1 MFGVELRL
9 VFIAK
14 TPGCDKS
21 SFQSLPIYG
30 VVTRLLL
37 LKDRMYK
44 KALTSL
50 TILFFMM
57 GFITCLN
64 DILVPYLKAIFALTY
79 SQAALIQ
86 FCFFA
91 AYGLTSIPFSKLIEN
106 IGYQKGMVVGF
117 ALAALGCLLFYPAVL
132 LHTYALFLG
141 ALFVLASG
149 IVLLQVAA
157 NPCVSIIGPQET
169 ASSRLT
175 MAQAFNSLGTFVA
188 PFFGAYFILSG
199 LSNSVYAE
207 GVVYPYF
214 LIAGVL
220 IVIALV
226 LSKINLSGMETAEA
240 DQSSW
245 LEVLKEKG
253 LLHGVIGI
261 FAYVGAEVSI
271 GSFLVNYVM
280 EISHV
285 PETQAAPLVA
295 LYWGGAMIGRFI
307 GIFTLKMF
315 APAKV
320 LMTHAVLAVVLILV
334 SMQTTGN
341 LAIASMALVGLCN
354 SIMFPT
360 IFTLGIQGLKAGQE
374 KKGSGLLATAILGG
388 AIVPLLT
395 GLLADRLGLHHA
407 FILPVICYAYIAWLG
422 ISHLKARSY

>member
-1 MFGVELRL
+1 VFGVEWRL

-50 TILFFMM
+50 TVLFFMI

-117 ALAALGCLLFYPAVL
+117 VLAALGCLLFYPAVL

-253 LLHGVIGI
+253 LLLGVIGI

-341 LAIASMALVGLCN
+341 LAIASMVLVGLCN

-360 IFTLGIQGLKAGQE
+360 IFTLGIQGLKVGQE

-407 FILPVICYAYIAWLG
+407 FILPVICYIYIAWFGLRNF
-422 ISHLKARSY
+422 IKA

>member
-1 MFGVELRL
+1 
-9 VFIAK
+9 
-14 TPGCDKS
+14 
-21 SFQSLPIYG
+21 
-30 VVTRLLL
+30 
-37 LKDRMYK
+37 MYK

-64 DILVPYLKAIFALTY
+64 DILVPYLKSIFSLTY
-79 SQAALIQ
+79 AQAALIQ

-91 AYGLTSIPFSKLIEN
+91 AYGLTSIPFSKVIEKM
-106 IGYQKGMVVGF
+106 GYQKGMVIGF

-132 LHTYALFLG
+132 LHTYALFLA

-157 NPCVSIIGPQET
+157 NPCVSIIGPKET

-175 MAQAFNSLGTFVA
+175 MVQAFNSLGTFVA

-199 LSNSVYAE
+199 LTNASDAKA
-207 GVVYPYF
+207 VVYPYF
-214 LIAGVL
+214 LIASVL

-226 LSKINLSGMETAEA
+226 LSKINLSGMESAQA
-240 DQSSW
+240 DESRWQD
-245 LEVLKEKG
+245 VLKEKG
-253 LLHGVIGI
+253 LLLGVIGI
-261 FAYVGAEVSI
+261 FAYVGAEVAI

-285 PETQAAPLVA
+285 NETQAAPLVA
-295 LYWGGAMIGRFI
+295 LYWGGAMVGRFI
-307 GIFTLKMF
+307 GIFTLKAF

-320 LMTHAVLAVVLILV
+320 LMTHALLAVLLILV
-334 SMQTTGN
+334 SMQTTGT
-341 LAIASMALVGLCN
+341 LAIATMALVGLCN

-360 IFTLGIQGLKAGQE
+360 IFTLGIKGLKDGQE

-407 FILPVICYAYIAWLG
+407 FILPVICYTYIAWLG
-422 ISHLKARSY
+422 FRSFKKV

>member
-1 MFGVELRL
+1 
-9 VFIAK
+9 
-14 TPGCDKS
+14 
-21 SFQSLPIYG
+21 
-30 VVTRLLL
+30 
-37 LKDRMYK
+37 MYK
-44 KALTSL
+44 KSLTSL

-64 DILVPYLKAIFALTY
+64 DILVPYLKAIFSLTY

-91 AYGLTSIPFSKLIEN
+91 AYGLTSIPFSKLIEKM
-106 IGYQKGMVVGF
+106 GYQKGMVIGF
-117 ALAALGCLLFYPAVL
+117 ALAAFGCLLFYPAVL
-132 LHTYALFLG
+132 LHTYALFLA

-157 NPCVSIIGPQET
+157 NPCVAIIGPKET

-199 LSNSVYAE
+199 LTNSVYAE

-226 LSKINLSGMETAEA
+226 LSKINLSGMESAQA
-240 DQSSW
+240 DESRWQD
-245 LEVLKEKG
+245 VLKEKG
-253 LLHGVIGI
+253 LLLGVIGI
-261 FAYVGAEVSI
+261 FAYVGAEVAI

-280 EISHV
+280 EISQV
-285 PETQAAPLVA
+285 NETQAAPLVA
-295 LYWGGAMIGRFI
+295 LYWGGAMVGRFI
-307 GIFTLKMF
+307 GIFTLKAF

-320 LMTHAVLAVVLILV
+320 LMTHALLSVLLILV
-334 SMQTTGN
+334 SMQTTGT
-341 LAIASMALVGLCN
+341 LSIVSMALVGLCN

-360 IFTLGIQGLKAGQE
+360 IFTLGIKGLKDGQE

-407 FILPVICYAYIAWLG
+407 FILPVICYIYIAWLG
-422 ISHLKARSY
+422 FINFTKA

>member
-1 MFGVELRL
+1 
-9 VFIAK
+9 
-14 TPGCDKS
+14 
-21 SFQSLPIYG
+21 
-30 VVTRLLL
+30 
-37 LKDRMYK
+37 MYK

-64 DILVPYLKAIFALTY
+64 DILVPYLKSIFSLTY
-79 SQAALIQ
+79 AQAALIQ

-91 AYGLTSIPFSKLIEN
+91 AYGLTSIPFSKLIEKM
-106 IGYQKGMVVGF
+106 GYQKGMVIGF

-132 LHTYALFLG
+132 LHTYALFLA

-157 NPCVSIIGPQET
+157 NPCVAIIGPKET

-199 LSNSVYAE
+199 LTNSIYAE

-226 LSKINLSGMETAEA
+226 LSKINLSGMESAQA
-240 DQSSW
+240 DESRWQD
-245 LEVLKEKG
+245 VLKEKG
-253 LLHGVIGI
+253 LLLGVIGI
-261 FAYVGAEVSI
+261 FAYVGAEVAI
-271 GSFLVNYVM
+271 GSFLVNYIM

-285 PETQAAPLVA
+285 SETQAAPLVA
-295 LYWGGAMIGRFI
+295 LYWGGAMVGRFI
-307 GIFTLKMF
+307 GIFTLKAF
-315 APAKV
+315 SPAKV
-320 LMTHAVLAVVLILV
+320 LMTHALLAVLLILV
-334 SMQTTGN
+334 SMQTTGT
-341 LAIASMALVGLCN
+341 LAIATMALVGLCN

-360 IFTLGIQGLKAGQE
+360 IFTLGIKGLKDGQE

-407 FILPVICYAYIAWLG
+407 FILPVICYVYIALLG
-422 ISHLKARSY
+422 LRNFTKA

>member
-1 MFGVELRL
+1 
-9 VFIAK
+9 
-14 TPGCDKS
+14 
-21 SFQSLPIYG
+21 
-30 VVTRLLL
+30 
-37 LKDRMYK
+37 MYK

-91 AYGLTSIPFSKLIEN
+91 AYGLTSIPFSKLIEKV
-106 IGYQKGMVVGF
+106 GYQKGMVIGF

-132 LHTYALFLG
+132 LHTYALFLA

-157 NPCVSIIGPQET
+157 NPCVAIIGPKET

-175 MAQAFNSLGTFVA
+175 MAQAFNSLGTFIA

-199 LSNSVYAE
+199 LTNSIYAE
-207 GVVYPYF
+207 GIVLPYF

-220 IVIALV
+220 IAIAAV
-226 LSKINLSGMETAEA
+226 LSRIHLSGMENTKTDEG
-240 DQSSW
+240 SW
-245 LEVLKEKG
+245 QEVSKERG
-253 LLHGVIGI
+253 LLLGIVGI
-261 FAYVGAEVSI
+261 FAYVGAEVAI
-271 GSFLVNYVM
+271 GSFLVNYAM
-280 EISHV
+280 EISHIG
-285 PETQAAPLVA
+285 ESQAAPLVA
-295 LYWGGAMIGRFI
+295 MYWGGAMVGRFI
-307 GIFTLKMF
+307 GIFTLKAF

-320 LMTHAVLAVVLILV
+320 LMTHALLSVGLIIM
-334 SMQTTGN
+334 SMNSVGT
-341 LAIASMALVGLCN
+341 LAIYSMVLVGFCN

-360 IFTLGIQGLKAGQE
+360 IFTLGIKGLKDGQE

-395 GLLADRLGLHHA
+395 GLLADRFGLHHA
-407 FILPVICYAYIAWLG
+407 FILPVICYVYIAWFGFKL
-422 ISHLKARSY
+422 RT

>member
-1 MFGVELRL
+1 
-9 VFIAK
+9 
-14 TPGCDKS
+14 
-21 SFQSLPIYG
+21 
-30 VVTRLLL
+30 
-37 LKDRMYK
+37 MYK

-64 DILVPYLKAIFALTY
+64 DILVPYLKAIFSLTY

-91 AYGLTSIPFSKLIEN
+91 AYGLTSIPFSKLIEKM
-106 IGYQKGMVVGF
+106 GYQKGMVIGF

-132 LHTYALFLG
+132 LHTYALFLA

-157 NPCVSIIGPQET
+157 NPCVAIIGPKET

-199 LSNSVYAE
+199 LTNSVYAE

-226 LSKINLSGMETAEA
+226 LSKINLSGMESAKA
-240 DQSSW
+240 DESRWQD
-245 LEVLKEKG
+245 VLKEKG
-253 LLHGVIGI
+253 LLLGVIGI
-261 FAYVGAEVSI
+261 FAYVGAEVAI

-285 PETQAAPLVA
+285 NETQAAPLVA
-295 LYWGGAMIGRFI
+295 LYWGGAMVGRFI
-307 GIFTLKMF
+307 GIFTLKAF

-320 LMTHAVLAVVLILV
+320 LMTHALLSVLLILV
-334 SMQTTGN
+334 SMQTTGT
-341 LAIASMALVGLCN
+341 LSIVSMALVGLCN

-360 IFTLGIQGLKAGQE
+360 IFTLGIKGLKEGQE

-407 FILPVICYAYIAWLG
+407 FILPVVCYVYIAWYGLRNT
-422 ISHLKARSY
+422 IRA

>member
-1 MFGVELRL
+1 
-9 VFIAK
+9 
-14 TPGCDKS
+14 
-21 SFQSLPIYG
+21 
-30 VVTRLLL
+30 
-37 LKDRMYK
+37 MYK

-199 LSNSVYAE
+199 LTNSVYAE

-214 LIAGVL
+214 LIAAVL

-226 LSKINLSGMETAEA
+226 LSRINLTGMETRQA
-240 DQSSW
+240 DDTGW
-245 LEVLKEKG
+245 LEVLQEKN
-253 LLHGVIGI
+253 LLLGVIGI
-261 FAYVGAEVSI
+261 FAYVGAEVAI
-271 GSFLVNYVM
+271 GSFLVSYVM
-280 EISHV
+280 EILHV
-285 PETQAAPLVA
+285 PETEAAPLIA
-295 LYWGGAMIGRFI
+295 LYWGGAMVGRFI
-307 GIFTLKMF
+307 GIFTLKAF

-320 LMTHAVLAVVLILV
+320 LMIHALLSALLILV
-334 SMQTTGN
+334 SMQTTGAV
-341 LAIASMALVGLCN
+341 AIGSMVLVGLCN

-360 IFTLGIQGLKAGQE
+360 IFTLSIKDLKAGQE

-388 AIVPLLT
+388 AVVPLLT
-395 GLLADRLGLHHA
+395 GMLADRIGLHHA
-407 FILPVICYAYIAWLG
+407 FVLPVICYAYIAWLG
-422 ISHLKARSY
+422 INHLKAQSL